1 MLPNATVHA
10 IEASPFMII
19 AGRRQNKDVSADRLM
34 WHHAL
39 AEDMKGGKTGLWE
52 GSADCVTITL
62 VLHECSDEAKANILA
77 SAFKVLKPGGTVV
90 LSDTPQDDL
99 FTYRGFF
106 EPHREAW
113 LNFQPVDSL
122 QAVG

>member
-1 MLPNATVHA
+1 MGVDFGSGDGDGPAAVARAFPSSQVHA

-19 AGRRQNKDVSADRLM
+19 AGRRQNSDVPPNRLI

-39 AEDMKGGKTGLWE
+39 AEQASTQAGIPL

-62 VLHECSDEAKANILA
+62 VLHECSDEAKTAILT
-77 SAFKVLKPGGTVV
+77 SAFQILKPNGTLV

-99 FTYRGFF
+99 FTYRG
-106 EPHREAW
+106 
-113 LNFQPVDSL
+113 
-122 QAVG
+122 